1 MIVNRLGYFRDRKE
15 PQKHEKY
22 EETVKYRKSDEQKK
36 KLYDYYKCDYCNAE
50 IEIKKRRQEM
60 LGGKVVFP
68 KTLTK
73 CGNIILALCNK
84 CLNKALKEFENRK

>member
-1 MIVNRLGYFRDRKE
+1 MIVNRLEYFRDRKE

-50 IEIKKRRQEM
+50 IEIKKKRQEM
-60 LGGKVVFP
+60 GGRYSSFP
-68 KTLTK
+68 Q
-73 CGNIILALCNK
+73 NINK
-84 CLNKALKEFENRK
+84 MWKHYTSIV